1 VIADRKKS
9 GKAAGVVR
17 WNSFH
22 KKSTPDKK
30 TDRKEADTN
39 GAGGAAGVGAG
50 GGVEGGAGVGV
61 EGVGGAG
68 VGEVEENAVDLSA
81 CCKPIGPLIAAE
93 MTNRNIVIRK
103 GSALNAVG
111 GALLLLVCILLLYEF
126 IVLAKGRCSDGAM
139 HLSLW
144 FVGIAALVFTT
155 SHVLSP
161 ARAGGSTL
169 QWHVHVHHYA
179 FCGLLAPLLL
189 NTMGSSAWRSVR

>member
-1 VIADRKKS
+1 
-9 GKAAGVVR
+9 
-17 WNSFH
+17 
-22 KKSTPDKK
+22 
-30 TDRKEADTN
+30 
-39 GAGGAAGVGAG
+39 
-50 GGVEGGAGVGV
+50 
-61 EGVGGAG
+61 
-68 VGEVEENAVDLSA
+68 
-81 CCKPIGPLIAAE
+81 
-93 MTNRNIVIRK
+93 MTKRNIVIRK

-139 HLSLW
+139 HLFLW

-155 SHVLSP
+155 GTIHYTLHYTLRYTLHYTHTLYTAAHVLSP
-161 ARAGGSTL
+161 ARAEGSTL